1 MKNLKYVS
9 LALAA
14 LLFSTA
20 ALAAGKIVVCDVQ
33 GAIMQTDRA
42 KKAVAALESRAD
54 YATMK
59 SQEERLR
66 AELTNMNKQAETKGM
81 TWSPEKKA
89 EHFKKGEYARAELK
103 LVSEKLAAEQREV
116 IAAVM
121 KELGPKANAAL
132 KEVIATEGIGMV
144 LDARAVMWASE
155 PQNITAELTAKLN
168 KMK

>member
-1 MKNLKYVS
+1 M
-9 LALAA
+9 
-14 LLFSTA
+14 FSTA
-20 ALAAGKIVVCDVQ
+20 TLAASKVVVCDMQ

-42 KKAVAALESRAD
+42 KKAAAALEARAD

-66 AELTNMNKQAETKGM
+66 AELTNMNKLFDTKGM

-89 EHFKKGEYARAELK
+89 EQFKKAEYAKAELK

-121 KELGPKANAAL
+121 KELGPKAQEGL
-132 KEVIATEGIGMV
+132 KELIAAEGIGMV
-144 LDARAVMWASE
+144 LDGRGVIWASE
-155 PQNITAELTAKLN
+155 PYNITAELTAKLN